1 MPAAHYGKECKG
13 EYSEDRFCQSYEC
26 PGPQGPPGTPGN
38 PGPPGHPGL
47 KGPPGYPGA
56 DGKDG
61 PPGPQGPHGER
72 GPKGPQGIP
81 GPQGP
86 IGAAGP
92 RGNASTMVLGSEN
105 IPDLNPISYHRSPRR
120 KGCRRSPRKER
131 RARPV
136 RSYW

>member
-1 MPAAHYGKECKG
+1 MAKPTEHLSLSPYAEYGICTQSRHRIVDVPAAHYGKECKG

-105 IPDLNPISYHRSPRR
+105 IPDLNPI
-120 KGCRRSPRKER
+120 
-131 RARPV
+131 
-136 RSYW
+136 